1 MALNFKE
8 WLTIFSSEPKEPEP
22 DPLTTQSLSELEV
35 KLFNALQVVAQ
46 MRKAQSAF
54 FTEKEKM
61 LKQAHLIESKRL
73 EAAVDLR
80 LSELGIKAQS

>member
-8 WLTIFSSEPKEPEP
+8 WLAIFSGEAKKP
-22 DPLTTQSLSELEV
+22 DPDLLKTQALSDEMEI
-35 KLFNALQVVAQ
+35 KLINTLQVVAQ

-54 FTEKEKM
+54 FTEKDKA
-61 LKQAHLIESKRL
+61 LRQAHLIESKRL

-80 LSELGIKAQS
+80 LSELGIKAQ

>member
-8 WLTIFSSEPKEPEP
+8 WLAVFSGEPKKPDS
-22 DPLTTQSLSELEV
+22 DPLKAQDLSELEV
-35 KLFNALQVVAQ
+35 KLINALQVVAQ

-80 LSELGIKAQS
+80 LSELGIKAQ